1 MSTDINTS
9 TSNVS
14 TSTLNVPTL
23 SKRVVAIAMFAVLAL
38 LMGAKFSGALISGP
52 SSGGHE
58 SAASVNYYSGSTSLN
73 PPAPVVNA
81 STAVAYN
88 ALTGSITVS
97 WTNGAN
103 NGVVVTSYTVANP
116 ANSVTLCTT
125 TNVGAG
131 GAPNSCTWTP
141 TSSNAYA
148 GSVDVFANAAGGV
161 STIDSANGSPITFA
175 TLSAPQ
181 TVAATAK
188 NGYYLV
194 SWTAN
199 SGDSANGLTL
209 INYQVYVGSTL
220 VCTTTNL
227 YCVVNYGTAGLSVGS
242 SHTFAVY
249 ENNAAGLSTA
259 GTASGAAATA
269 PTAPQG
275 LTATVNYLYGSVD
288 VTYTAPASNGGA
300 TLGSYAY
307 LANGRTISSACDA
320 GITALTSATCSIP
333 FSKFF
338 PAHVSGG
345 QLAPFTGTVSVVA
358 SNSIGSTPAT
368 SSVITINDVPVAPTS
383 LVNSGSATT
392 SYVAGWTASVGSTT
406 GVAPT
411 AYLVQLQTCATTST
425 VSGLCT
431 DSGSPVV
438 VKADLSPLAYTFTV
452 PYGKIYGFSVR
463 GISGAGNGAIAYAP
477 TTAYTD
483 LSAGAAPS
491 ASTVTVTSVTNSTL
505 TVSYTAPTYANGGTV
520 TGYSLQLISGG
531 TGASFSGATS
541 VGSPV
546 AKTAAG
552 TYTFTGLTA
561 GITYGVKVTVTTLA
575 GVTNFST
582 DGYSAQYAVGAPIA
596 INALGATSYS
606 ASGITFT
613 WTALAAPYAVTY
625 VVSSTGGS
633 VLCTAVSGANS
644 CTAPSAAVAAA
655 ITATGTSSASAYLS
669 TTDAN
674 GATNVISSALGTTGV
689 ATFTKTNGT
698 GVAPTVTYILKNG
711 VTTSASYGSVDVE
724 WTAVS
729 NATSYNVVANG
740 SDGTQVKAT
749 TTNTNYVFA
758 SSDLTATSYTFQVA
772 AVGPAGSTAYSTA
785 TAATK
790 LASIV
795 APGAPV
801 AIGTAAQDAL
811 ATGLAGTAHLG
822 TAAALALV
830 QPTAA
835 ANGNALAVSFVADP
849 SALSDGQ
856 SVVSYTAKLTIATG
870 QNLTCVIPVAGY
882 ATTAQLTAAAKSAI
896 FAAIYKATYGA
907 AYNNVKS
914 GDASFAAVQ
923 AATSNAYG
931 TYRSA
936 YNPTDTLNS
945 AVIANRIATAT
956 ANALAGAGAGGYVT
970 GLNAGVT
977 AFGAN
982 FKLYTCTFIGIA
994 ANNTNTFSVVANS
1007 AFTSSDSSNA
1017 LAIVNTGVSDAPTG
1031 LKVVY
1036 NADSTVGTVTW
1047 VAPSSSPSNISGYTV
1062 TVTGDDGSSPY
1073 CPVTGTAVTCTF
1085 PSTPSVTYTVSV
1097 VASEDIVGY
1106 SPGGGSSA
1114 AATITAATNDVPA
1127 TSYSAPNAP
1136 TAVVAGSMGVK
1147 ITWTAPATGGSAIT
1161 AYQITPV
1168 YAAGAT
1174 PNVLSAGSCLNGA
1187 GTTTG
1192 ITLNLASDGITT
1204 AAGSITVLAAAG
1216 TTITCTYDYVAA
1228 PAAVSYVISA
1238 KNAVGWSYNSLGS
1251 TSVTPVH
1258 VLNSPATAMSFLN
1271 TDGSFLVMWSP
1282 VTYATSYTVT
1292 VTGGPSVLTYNS
1304 TTTSFLVPAKDLNS
1318 SLTYTAVVTSNN
1330 AVGNT
1335 LDLPNTQAWTSRSAG
1350 TTSGTNAAPAP
1361 SAPTLYRYL
1370 TSSAATSVTL
1380 GWKSNSSNSLLP
1392 VTYTVTSTKSGVI
1405 TTLAS
1410 GLTTTNYVAAY
1421 DALATYG
1428 VTEVSAAGSASN
1440 SGSTT
1445 FTAGLA
1451 ASTPSFVDVTSTA
1464 TGTSA
1469 TLSWS
1474 ANENSAGGAPY
1485 SFTATLT
1492 SPTGTVISCPAASV
1506 AGFTTTASANATPH
1520 TSSCTFSGL
1529 TANTLY
1535 SYSVVETAVAGNSVA
1550 LVGGFD
1556 TTATVP
1562 GSPVLTSIVKS
1573 ATVGVASTT
1582 YTVTVNWTAP
1592 VSSGSSS
1599 ITGYYVTATVGGTLK
1614 ACSTVLTSSST
1625 SCSFSSTTPFAT
1637 SAVSVQAMNAAGLSA
1652 AATTVYDNTNSSDAD
1667 YSSAA
1672 TWTASA
1678 APTTVI
1684 GLTVATPSV
1693 GTIVATWTDN
1703 GSQNTAAVTD
1713 FLCSAT
1719 DGYGNVT
1726 SVTVLST
1733 VKTCTITGLSNTTY
1747 TVSVKEHNA
1756 YAGGTYGTAATAT
1769 AYPVVSSAFANF
1781 GAASVV
1787 SGTISAQWIKPVTT
1801 DTWTAAASA
1810 NTGTITG
1817 YTITA
1822 TDASGNVFTCS
1833 AAATDSLCTVKGL
1846 ANNTSYTVTIV
1857 ATSSVGVSYISNS
1870 LVVKTISATAS
1881 AAPAGVNAARTAD
1894 GLSVSWTK
1902 PASAGSG
1909 QLVGYWV
1916 SATDV
1921 LSGQQYTC
1929 PYNATYGVLLA
1940 PAVSCIITGLA
1951 VGNAYNVSV
1960 TAITLDGANNKQLS
1974 AAGTKLGYVY
1984 TSLASEP
1991 VITTF
1996 LAVTA
2001 KQKSV
2006 SALSATAKSALNNL
2020 ISTTNDGAK
2029 ITVTGYGTTKAI
2041 ALARAN
2047 AAANYLFNNGA
2058 AVHVTIKS
2066 VISKTIKTAL
2076 VTVTQN

>member
-1 MSTDINTS
+1 
-9 TSNVS
+9 
-14 TSTLNVPTL
+14 
-23 SKRVVAIAMFAVLAL
+23 MFAVLAL

-52 SSGGHE
+52 SSGGHA
-58 SAASVNYYSGSTSLN
+58 SAASVNYYSGSTSLT

-81 STAVAYN
+81 STAVTYN
-88 ALTGSITVS
+88 ALTGSVTVS

-161 STIDSANGSPITFA
+161 STIDSANASPITFA

-181 TVAATAK
+181 TVNAAAK

-194 SWTAN
+194 TWTAN
-199 SGDSANGLTL
+199 TGDSANGLTL

-259 GTASGAAATA
+259 GTASGVAATA

-275 LTATVNYLYGSVD
+275 LTATVDYLYGSVD

-307 LANGRTISSACDA
+307 LANGRSISSACDA

-383 LVNSGSATT
+383 LVNTGSATT

-425 VSGLCT
+425 VSGYCT

-438 VKADLSPLAYTFTV
+438 VNADLSPLAYTFTV

-463 GISGAGNGAIAYAP
+463 GISGAGMGAIAYAP

-505 TVSYTAPTYANGGTV
+505 TVSYTAPTYTNGGTV

-531 TGASFSGATS
+531 SGASFSGATS

-582 DGYSAQYAVGAPIA
+582 AGYSAQYAVGAPIA

-698 GVAPTVTYILKNG
+698 GVAPSVTNILKNG

-724 WTAVS
+724 WNAVS

-740 SDGTQVKAT
+740 SDGSQVKAT
-749 TTNTNYVFA
+749 TTGSNYVFA
-758 SSDLTATSYTFQVA
+758 SSVLTATSYTFQVA

-795 APGAPV
+795 APDAPV

-811 ATGLAGTAHLG
+811 ATGLTGTAHLG
-822 TAAALALV
+822 LGNSLALV

-856 SVVSYTAKLTIATG
+856 SVVSYTAKLTIASG

-896 FAAIYKATYGA
+896 FAAIYKATYGL
-907 AYNNVKS
+907 AYNNVRS
-914 GDASFAAVQ
+914 GDSFNAVQ
-923 AATSNAYG
+923 TSTGNAFG
-931 TYRSA
+931 TYQSLYNSA
-936 YNPTDTLNS
+936 PGTANS

-956 ANALAGAGAGGYVT
+956 ANAAAAAGAGGYVT
-970 GLNAGVT
+970 GLNTGVSHYGT
-977 AFGAN
+977 N

-1007 AFTSSDSSNA
+1007 AFTSSASSNA
-1017 LAIVNTGVSDAPTG
+1017 LAIVNTGVSGAPTG

-1036 NADSTVGTVTW
+1036 SADSTVGTVTW

-1073 CPVTGTAVTCTF
+1073 CPVTTTAVTCTF

-1097 VASEDIVGY
+1097 AANEDIVGY
-1106 SPGGGSSA
+1106 SAGGGSSA
-1114 AATITAATNDVPA
+1114 AATITAATNDIPA
-1127 TSYSAPNAP
+1127 TSNSAPNAP

-1174 PNVLSAGSCLNGA
+1174 PNVLSAGSCLNAA

-1192 ITLNLASDGITT
+1192 ITLNLANDGTT
-1204 AAGSITVLAAAG
+1204 PAAGSITVAAAAG

-1238 KNAVGWSYNSLGS
+1238 LNAVGWSYNSLGS

-1258 VLNSPATAMSFLN
+1258 VLNSPGTAMSFLN

-1318 SLTYTAVVTSNN
+1318 SLTYTAVVTTNN

-1350 TTSGTNAAPAP
+1350 DTSGTNAAPAP

-1370 TSSAATSVTL
+1370 TSSAATSITL
-1380 GWKSNSSNSLLP
+1380 GWMSNSSGSLLP

-1410 GLTTTNYVAAY
+1410 GLTTTSYVAAY
-1421 DALATYG
+1421 DPTATYG
-1428 VTEVSAAGSASN
+1428 VTEVSAAGSTSN

-1445 FTAGLA
+1445 FTGGVA
-1451 ASTPSFVDVTSTA
+1451 ASTPSFVNATSTA

-1485 SFTATLT
+1485 SFTTTLT
-1492 SPTGTVISCPAASV
+1492 SPTGTVIACPASYV

-1592 VSSGSSS
+1592 VSSGSSP

-1614 ACSTVLTSSST
+1614 ACSTVLTASST

-1637 SAVSVQAMNAAGLSA
+1637 SAVSVQAMNAAGLSNP
-1652 AATTVYDNTNSSDAD
+1652 ATTVYDIPNSSDGD
-1667 YSSAA
+1667 YSGVK

-1678 APTTVI
+1678 APPTVI

-1703 GSQNTAAVTD
+1703 GNQNTAAVTD

-1733 VKTCTITGLSNTTY
+1733 VNTCTITGLANTTY
-1747 TVSVKEHNA
+1747 TVSVQEHNA

-1833 AAATDSLCTVKGL
+1833 AAATANLCTVTGL

-1870 LVVKTISATAS
+1870 LVVKTISATAA
-1881 AAPAGVNAARTAD
+1881 AAPVITGAVRNAT
-1894 GLSVSWTK
+1894 GLGVSWTA
-1902 PASAGSG
+1902 PATAGSG

-1916 SATDV
+1916 TASDALT
-1921 LSGQQYTC
+1921 GQQYTC

-1940 PAVSCIITGLA
+1940 PSVSCNITGLT
-1951 VGNAYNVSV
+1951 VGNSYTVSV
-1960 TAITLDGANNKQLS
+1960 TAITKDGAGAVQTS
-1974 AAGTKLGYVY
+1974 VPATKVVTY
-1984 TSLASEP
+1984 TSLAPAP
-1991 VITTF
+1991 VNASFTGVAT
-1996 LAVTA
+1996 
-2001 KQKSV
+2001 
-2006 SALSATAKSALNNL
+2006 LSAGTKAALNNL
-2020 ISTTNDGAK
+2020 ISTINDGAK